1 MGGETQV
8 SFLGAFPTPDF
19 GLCLSQQISIE
30 VNMLLP
36 GLNGCLSR
44 MRLHLVTSSWKHLKK
59 MGAQSPFQG
68 TDRLRLARKTG
79 HDQTP
84 PAFI

>member
-1 MGGETQV
+1 MSGQEFFELGIFMGGETQV

-19 GLCLSQQISIE
+19 SLCLSKQISIE

-44 MRLHLVTSSWKHLKK
+44 MRLRLVSK
-59 MGAQSPFQG
+59 
-68 TDRLRLARKTG
+68 LRE
-79 HDQTP
+79 TP
-84 PAFI
+84 KENGSTVTISRD